1 MRHTQYATERSIA
14 FAAGCLWQLSLGR
27 AHHKTS
33 LIDFRCCYAKAEAGA
48 LSLVGLAKTAVNIR
62 LQLRVLG

>member
-1 MRHTQYATERSIA
+1 MPSGYPLCDREVNRNLAV
-14 FAAGCLWQLSLGR
+14 SLGD

-33 LIDFRCCYAKAEAGA
+33 LIDIRCCYAKAEAGA